1 MTETFYLICIGL
13 IDQGE
18 KRIMPIGG
26 KSIGGASISDSQL
39 EVLFS
44 PIALELLVR
53 IIQRSQEGSIKAAAS
68 DKSILIVKIPMNSMQ
83 EDLPSLKRDWIQNGN
98 TEKFLRDLRKISKR
112 IWSTDF
118 VRYEGLEFREIKL

>member
-26 KSIGGASISDSQL
+26 KSIGEAYLSDSKL